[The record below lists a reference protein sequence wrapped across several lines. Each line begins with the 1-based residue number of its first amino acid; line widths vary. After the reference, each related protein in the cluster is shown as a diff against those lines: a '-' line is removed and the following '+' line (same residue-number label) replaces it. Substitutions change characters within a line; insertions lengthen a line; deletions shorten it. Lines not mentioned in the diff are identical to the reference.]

1 MLHAPPCVT
10 YGISTPPVE
19 HEFDGVVMDVPLPVA
34 PAGVMVDTCPSTRC
48 TDIALYCTAPDVQ
61 SICTDTLVPPA
72 MAAVVFPLHTHCESD
87 GLDCVPVETHDMLT
101 PPADTV
107 AVTPVVPDARDTPAT
122 IALPTGMPPV
132 GAAAEQEMVLLLV
145 VLVAPQCQAL
155 VSAAE
160 AIPGA
165 HQVTRMRHDQD
176 SAHVQ

>member
-10 YGISTPPVE
+10 YGISTPPLE
-19 HEFDGVVMDVPLPVA
+19 HEFEGVVIDVPLPVA

-48 TDIALYCTAPDVQ
+48 TDITLYCTVPLVQ
-61 SICTDTLVPPA
+61 SICTDTFVPPA
-72 MAAVVFPLHTHCESD
+72 IADVVLPEQTHCESD
-87 GLDCVPVETHDMLT
+87 GLACVPVDTHDMLT

-132 GAAAEQEMVLLLV
+132 GAAAEQEMVLLVV

-155 VSAAE
+155 VRDAQPVAGTNQVAARIVNE
-160 AIPGA
+160 HSI
-165 HQVTRMRHDQD
+165 HIQ
-176 SAHVQ
+176 